1 MVADV
6 RLKIRMRLRA
16 TLAAIQTDAR
26 PGGVLLQIFE
36 VAKTNH
42 VAADAVQTHYR
53 TWVANEFPGCTI
65 EYGRKFIYVY
75 LPDSYGAGR
84 APIMEQLPIA
94 LVPVFH
100 PIREVKP

>member
-16 TLAAIQTDAR
+16 TLAAILADAR

-65 EYGRKFIYVY
+65 EYGRKYIYVY
-75 LPDSYGAGR
+75 LPDNYGAGR

-100 PIREVKP
+100 PIRKVKP